1 MSTTKR
7 NSGKAYAMPTADIE
21 LFDIE
26 DVIRTSGE
34 TQQTLEVG
42 GDYSQTGWDVKITE
56 EQE

>member
-7 NSGKAYAMPTADIE
+7 NLGNAYAKPTADIE

-34 TQQTLEVG
+34 VAATEVDKNYAELNWDSKLTG
-42 GDYSQTGWDVKITE
+42 GLN
-56 EQE
+56 